1 MNGLSNDDTLLDGY
15 ERRSTIV
22 CTLNWLARLLAYVL
36 ARWKMDGDGRGER
49 TRKRTCRV
57 ERRHKRRLFQQ
68 ND

>member
-1 MNGLSNDDTLLDGY
+1 MNRLSNDDTLLDGY
-15 ERRSTIV
+15 EGRSTIV
-22 CTLNWLARLLAYVL
+22 CTVNWLARLLAYVL
-36 ARWKMDGDGRGER
+36 ARWKMDGDGER